1 MLREQ
6 YIYIGEWKSN
16 VINGKGFELNIN
28 KIVCYQGNYING
40 KKQGLGL
47 LEGIKGEIYYGQWK
61 NDLKEGRGTYFD
73 GDN

>member
-40 KKQGLGL
+40 KK
-47 LEGIKGEIYYGQWK
+47 
-61 NDLKEGRGTYFD
+61 
-73 GDN
+73 